1 MTAAPR
7 RLLLLAFVFLT
18 IVAATTADGHGPS
31 RVTVLWEPPRPRGG
45 DVVVMRVRG
54 APPGAVVEAI
64 VDGHPLDVFPTR
76 DGDAAVFGVDMDSRR
91 GARPWR
97 VTVRGPSARTTEG
110 RLPVTARVYSVQ
122 HLTVARGMVDLDPET
137 ERRALDETTKLRVV
151 YRTTSGERLWRGAF
165 VRPVPGDGP
174 GTGFGARRAIN
185 GQPRAPHSGI
195 DFPAPVGA
203 LVVATNRGRVALVAE
218 FFFPGR
224 LVILDH
230 GLGLHTAYFHLDSIA
245 VAEGQL
251 VARGE
256 TLGTVG
262 MTGRVTGPHLHF
274 GAQIGTARIDP
285 ATLFG
290 LAGGDER
297 ATPSP
302 GLFMSG
308 VAGTLPIPLMNNP
321 G

>member
-1 MTAAPR
+1 MTAAAR
-7 RLLLLAFVFLT
+7 RLLLLVFVVLT
-18 IVAATTADGHGPS
+18 LVAATVDGRGPS
-31 RVTVLWEPPRPRGG
+31 RVTISWEPTRPRGG

-54 APPGAVVEAI
+54 APSGAVVEAI

-76 DGDAAVFGVDMDSRR
+76 DGDAAVFGVDMDTRP

-97 VTVRGPSARTTEG
+97 VTVRGPGAETTEG
-110 RLPVTARVYSVQ
+110 RLHVTARVYSVQ

-137 ERRALDETTKLRVV
+137 ERRAVNETERLRVV
-151 YRTTSGERLWRGAF
+151 YRTTSGERFWRGAF
-165 VRPVPGDGP
+165 VRPVPGEGP

-203 LVVATNRGRVALVAE
+203 PVVAANRGRVALVAE

-230 GLGLHTAYFHLDSIA
+230 GLGLHTAYFHLDTIT
-245 VAEGQL
+245 VTEGRI
-251 VARGE
+251 VARGD

-285 ATLFG
+285 TTLLG
-290 LAGGDER
+290 LAGVGER
-297 ATPSP
+297 AAP
-302 GLFMSG
+302 
-308 VAGTLPIPLMNNP
+308 
-321 G
+321 